1 MERLQRSTIILSLI
15 ESLLEK
21 NNWCGETHI
30 QKTTYFLQ
38 KLLQVPLGF
47 DFILYK
53 HGPFSFD
60 LSEELMAM
68 RADMMVQLQSR
79 PPYGP
84 SIVQGPTSEQLKQR
98 FPKTLKKYEKQV
110 QFIAEEMGKHNAA
123 DLERIGTALYVVLE
137 KGETERVEKSQ
148 MVSYMTKLKPH
159 ISSEQARSA
168 LEEESQIRGKAKLLA
183 QST

>member
-1 MERLQRSTIILSLI
+1 MERLKRSAIILSLI
-15 ESLLEK
+15 DSLLKE

-38 KLLQVPLGF
+38 ELLKVPLGF

-60 LSEELMAM
+60 LSDELMAM

-84 SIVQGPTSEQLKQR
+84 SIVPGPTSEHLKR
-98 FPKTLKKYEKQV
+98 LFPKTLKKYEKEV
-110 QFIAEEMGKHNAA
+110 KFITKEMAKYNIA
-123 DLERIGTALYVVLE
+123 DLERIATALYVTLE
-137 KGETERVEKSQ
+137 AQETGRKEISQ
-148 MVSYMTKLKPH
+148 VALYITEIKPH
-159 ISSEQARSA
+159 ISSEQARIA
-168 LEEESQIRGKAKLLA
+168 LEQEAEIRDKAKELA